1 MKSKQYLS
9 ARSLAPFFIFAI
21 STHTCSYEL
30 TTHAKVTEAAYNQS
44 GLGSGDTLKRLGLDV
59 VSKVKLEP
67 FGQTYF
73 DFIGLDVRERKVAEY
88 LPGAIDIE
96 SKRIPGASQ
105 FRPQG
110 WLIRGTIRE
119 DDYTPTAL
127 GLLGDYPLNPL
138 DDPFGNTDRVFN
150 HFYDPVNNRPLTIIG
165 ISAGDTSVKW
175 AVGADNP
182 FAISAKREPGY
193 RNHFSLMNTR
203 EAIWRALTLK
213 GQNDDGSPIA
223 LLSDVASVKEREA
236 LSKTYWATVFRSLG
250 DAVHLIQDAAQPQ
263 HTRNEAHSGAGPSVG
278 EFAVTG
284 HQSTYEAYIESR
296 AEKKGEF
303 VIDLTGNGF
312 NKAVIKYKEL
322 FNLILTGYPS
332 PTFNRFSDYF
342 STQPGGDVNQGKGL
356 ADYSNRG
363 FFTAAKNFGQGE
375 YSQPP
380 SNLGYYELVSEAD
393 PDFPSLL
400 KTERLL
406 GEIRDVAVPT
416 LSAPNA
422 SAPKKPPM
430 SVRGFF
436 GGYSLDKKIYDASA
450 DLLLPR
456 AVGYSA
462 GLINYF
468 FRGTL
473 TINRPSEGVFAAVDH
488 SLPENDCVFD
498 GTPGRRSCGF
508 KKIKMKLKNSTA
520 DIVTPGGGATYPQ
533 HMTGGQLYAIAKYH
547 NNPCFN
553 PSFQAPAY
561 AGKTVN
567 EIVNQCRSVEESIT
581 LSDLYSAAP
590 FTLNSGEE
598 KELTFTFNDGAIPF
612 SATDLYIQVVYRG
625 KLGSEDDAV
634 VVGTY
639 DVSEPTF
646 VTVANYLDV
655 KINAADHSCAFQSSA
670 MPQGFNAKLYVQVNN
685 RSDPDPVF
693 KELLTARLEPA
704 QYVRLAFIGDS
715 IEVNMRALAFY
726 DPNNPDISRY
736 FNNGI
741 PRSALTILDGIFPA
755 KLQLREDGYVEFSGD
770 EYKVREGYGVLWGSY
785 NSRFDVKIELSQT
798 NVVTTT
804 DDIAKA
810 IQNCPGTMALQRTG
824 TLAF

>member
-1 MKSKQYLS
+1 MTSK
-9 ARSLAPFFIFAI
+9 FFCFSKRFAI
-21 STHTCSYEL
+21 SFFTLGFAIYVQAYEL
-30 TTHAKVTEAAYNQS
+30 STHAKITSAAYEQS
-44 GLGSGDTLKRLGLDV
+44 QLGSGDTLKRLGLDV
-59 VSKVKLEP
+59 PSKVKTEP
-67 FGQTYF
+67 FGKTYF
-73 DFIGLDVRERKVAEY
+73 DFIGVDAREREVAEY
-88 LPGAIDIE
+88 FNLIIE
-96 SKRIPGASQ
+96 DQR
-105 FRPQG
+105 FRDNPSIRFRAKG
-110 WLIRGTIRE
+110 WMMRGVIRE
-119 DDYTPTAL
+119 DDYTPT
-127 GLLGDYPLNPL
+127 LLGAVGEFPANPL
-138 DDPFGNTDRVFN
+138 DDPFGNIDRVFN
-150 HFYDPVNNRPLTIIG
+150 HFYDPVYNRPLTILG
-165 ISAGDTSVKW
+165 VAAGDTSVKW
-175 AVGADNP
+175 AIGSDNP
-182 FAISAKREPGY
+182 FAATSTRASGY
-193 RNHFSLMNTR
+193 RNHFSLMNAR
-203 EAIWRALTLK
+203 EALWRALTMK
-213 GQNDDGSPIA
+213 GQSEGGSPIELINSTA
-223 LLSDVASVKEREA
+223 PISAKENLR
-236 LSKTYWATVFRSLG
+236 KTYWATVFRSLG
-250 DAVHLIQDAAQPQ
+250 DAVHLVQDAAQPQ
-263 HTRNEAHSGAGPSVG
+263 HTRNEAHSGTFNIITQA
-278 EFAVTG
+278 AITG
-284 HQSTYEAYIESR
+284 HQSLYEEYIEER
-296 AEKKGEF
+296 ATSIKKFE
-303 VIDLTGNGF
+303 IDLSVNGYA
-312 NKAVIKYKEL
+312 KDKIKS
-322 FNLILTGYPS
+322 NLSRPIVTDGYPAV
-332 PTFNRFSDYF
+332 TFNRFSDYF
-342 STQPGGDVNQGKGL
+342 STQPGGDVNQGKGI

-363 FFTAAKNFGQGE
+363 FFTAAKNFGQGD
-375 YSQPP
+375 YSAPP
-380 SNLGYYELVSEAD
+380 SNLGYYRIVSEAD
-393 PDFPSLL
+393 PLFASVV
-400 KTERLL
+400 KTERLY

-416 LSAPNA
+416 ET
-422 SAPKKPPM
+422 KPDVPM

-436 GGYSLDKKIYDASA
+436 GGYTLDKKIYDASA

-456 AVGYSA
+456 AAGYSA

-488 SLPENDCVFD
+488 SLPENQCSLNPNTGAV
-498 GTPGRRSCGF
+498 CGF

-520 DIVTPGGGATYPQ
+520 DIVTPGGGATYQQ
-533 HMTGGQLYAIAKYH
+533 HMTGGQLYAVAKYH

-553 PSFQAPAY
+553 PSFQSPAY
-561 AGKTVN
+561 SGKTVN
-567 EIVNQCRSVEESIT
+567 EIVNQCRSVEESVS

-590 FTLNSGEE
+590 FALNAGEE
-598 KELTFTFNDGAIPF
+598 KELTFTFNDSAIPF